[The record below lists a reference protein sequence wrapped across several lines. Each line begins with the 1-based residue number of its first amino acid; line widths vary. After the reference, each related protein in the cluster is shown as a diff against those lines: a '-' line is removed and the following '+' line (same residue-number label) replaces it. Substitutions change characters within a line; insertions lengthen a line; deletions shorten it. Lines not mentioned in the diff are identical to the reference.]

1 MIELEQKT
9 YFEITIQ
16 KIEELILEHFYIQ
29 LDLMEDMDF
38 KNRSYFAVDNTS
50 KDKDQILDKDAINYC
65 LLGKEASVE
74 RLEQAI
80 WCLIMKDVIPEGNY
94 LVSIFW

>member
-1 MIELEQKT
+1 MLELKQT
-9 YFEITIQ
+9 PYFEITIQ
-16 KIEELILEHFYIQ
+16 KIEELVLEHFSIQ
-29 LDLMEDMDF
+29 LDLMEDMEF
-38 KNRSYFAVDNTS
+38 RNRSYFAVDDTS
-50 KDKDQILDKDAINYC
+50 KDKDQILDKDTIEYC

-80 WCLIMKDVIPEGNY
+80 WCLIMKDVLPEGNY